1 MKKIPFTLEEH
12 ESLANDLLKA
22 QKLLEPW
29 MDKFYTAYS
38 VNGNECKD
46 LHNVLKLLSNKIC
59 DHQDK
64 AWYALKNNG
73 HKSPYYGLGKTGWI

>member
-29 MDKFYTAYS
+29 IRFTQHIRLMGMSVRIYIMCLSFYLTKF
-38 VNGNECKD
+38 VIIRIKRGMR
-46 LHNVLKLLSNKIC
+46 
-59 DHQDK
+59 
-64 AWYALKNNG
+64 
-73 HKSPYYGLGKTGWI
+73 